1 MKLKANSLKDLLIH
15 LGLIIGLGFIIVLTF
30 FYIYLPVTTHHGE
43 SITVPQLEGVHL
55 DELDEFLLERDLRYE
70 VTADSGFSAEYP
82 PLTVL
87 SQNPKEGKKVKENR
101 KIYVSLN
108 ATSPPNVK
116 MPKLVDGSLKNAQ
129 MVLESYGLLLGKITY
144 EPHEFQNAVLKQK
157 LEGNEIEAG
166 EDVAKGST
174 IDLVIG
180 NGLGRPFSMPDLL
193 GNNKEEAEF
202 IIIGS
207 GLQIGKVRTKEDD
220 EKAAGIVLQ
229 QYPESGTSVRTGNKV
244 DIWVVAPKNKDEIL
258 TPDEI

>member
-1 MKLKANSLKDLLIH
+1 MKLKADSVKDILIH
-15 LGLIIGLGFIIVLTF
+15 LGIIVTLGLIIVLTF

-55 DELDEFLLERDLRYE
+55 DELDEFLLERDLRFE
-70 VTADSGFSAEYP
+70 VTEDSGYSAEYP

-129 MVLESYGLLLGKITY
+129 MVLESYGLLLGDITY

-157 LEGNEIEAG
+157 FNGKEIEAG
-166 EDVAKGST
+166 SDIAKGST

-180 NGLGRPFSMPDLL
+180 NGLGRPFAMPELV
-193 GNNKEEAEF
+193 GNNREDAEF
-202 IIIGS
+202 IIVGS
-207 GLQIGKVRTKEDD
+207 GLQIGKVRTREDD
-220 EKAAGIVLQ
+220 EKASGIVLQ
-229 QYPESGTSVRTGNKV
+229 QYPEAGSSVRTGNQV
-244 DIWVVAPKNKDEIL
+244 DIWVVAPKNQEQLL
-258 TPDEI
+258 TPDKI

>member
-1 MKLKANSLKDLLIH
+1 MKLKANSSKDLLIH
-15 LGLIIGLGFIIVLTF
+15 LGIIVGISIIIVLTF

-55 DELDEFLLERDLRYE
+55 DELDEFLLERDLRFE
-70 VTADSGFSAEYP
+70 VTTDSGYSAEYP
-82 PLTVL
+82 ALTVL
-87 SQNPKEGKKVKENR
+87 SQNPKEGDKVKENR

-129 MVLESYGLLLGKITY
+129 MVLESYGLLLGKISY

-157 LEGNEIEAG
+157 SEGKEIEAG

-180 NGLGRPFSMPDLL
+180 NGLGRPFPMPDLV
-193 GNNKEEAEF
+193 GNNVDDAEF

-207 GLQIGKVRTKEDD
+207 GLQIGKVRTREDD

-229 QYPESGTSVRTGNKV
+229 QYPEKGSSVRTGNKV
-244 DIWVVAPKNKDEIL
+244 DIWVVAEKSKDELL
-258 TPDEI
+258 TPDDI

>member
-1 MKLKANSLKDLLIH
+1 
-15 LGLIIGLGFIIVLTF
+15 LTF
-30 FYIYLPVTTHHGE
+30 FYLYLPVTTHHGE

-55 DELDEFLLERDLRYE
+55 DELDEFLLERDLRFE
-70 VTADSGFSAEYP
+70 VTADSGYSAEYSP
-82 PLTVL
+82 FTVL

-108 ATSPPNVK
+108 ATSPPDVK

-129 MVLESYGLLLGKITY
+129 MVLESYGLLLGEIVY

-157 LEGNEIEAG
+157 FKGEKIEQG
-166 EDVAKGST
+166 EDIAKGST

-180 NGLGRPFSMPDLL
+180 NGLGRPFSMPDVL
-193 GNNKEEAEF
+193 GNNKEEAQF

-207 GLQIGKVRTKEDD
+207 GLQLGKVRTREDD

-229 QYPESGTSVRTGNKV
+229 QYPESGTSVRTGNHV
-244 DIWVVAPKNKDEIL
+244 DIWVVAPKNQDELL

>member
-1 MKLKANSLKDLLIH
+1 MKLKANTLKDLFIH
-15 LGLIIGLGFIIVLTF
+15 LGIIIGLGIIMILTF

-70 VTADSGFSAEYP
+70 VTPDSGFSAEYP

-87 SQNPKEGKKVKENR
+87 TQNPKEGNKVKENR

-108 ATSPPNVK
+108 AKNPPNVK

-129 MVLESYGLLLGKITY
+129 MVLESYGLFLGKIAY

-157 LEGNEIEAG
+157 VNGKEIEAG
-166 EDVAKGST
+166 EDIAKGST

-180 NGLGRPFSMPDLL
+180 NGLGRPFAMPNLID
-193 GNNKEEAEF
+193 NNKEDAEF
-202 IIIGS
+202 IIVGS
-207 GLQIGKVRTKEDD
+207 GLQIGKVRTREDD

-229 QYPESGTSVRTGNKV
+229 QYPEAGSSVRTGNKV
-244 DIWVVAPKNKDEIL
+244 DIWVVAPKNEENIL

>member
-1 MKLKANSLKDLLIH
+1 MKLKANSLKDLFIH
-15 LGLIIGLGFIIVLTF
+15 LGIIIGLSIILVLSF

-70 VTADSGFSAEYP
+70 VTADSGFSAEQP
-82 PLTVL
+82 ALTVL
-87 SQNPKEGKKVKENR
+87 SQDPKEGKKVKENR

-108 ATSPPNVK
+108 ATSPPDVK

-157 LEGNEIEAG
+157 VNGEEIEAG
-166 EDVAKGST
+166 ADVAKGST

-180 NGLGRPFSMPDLL
+180 NGLGRPFSMPELV
-193 GNNKEEAEF
+193 GNNKEDAEF

-207 GLQIGKVRTKEDD
+207 GLQVGKVKTREDD

-229 QYPESGTSVRTGNKV
+229 QYPESGTSVRTGNTV
-244 DIWVVAPKNKDEIL
+244 DIWVVAPKNEDELL

>member
-1 MKLKANSLKDLLIH
+1 MKLKANSTKDLFIH
-15 LGLIIGLGFIIVLTF
+15 LGIIIGLGIIIVLTF
-30 FYIYLPVTTHHGE
+30 FYIYLPVSTHHGE
-43 SITVPQLEGVHL
+43 SITVPQLQGVHL

-70 VTADSGFSAEYP
+70 VTADSGYSAEYP
-82 PLTVL
+82 ALTVL

-129 MVLESYGLLLGKITY
+129 MVLESYGLLLGEITY

-157 LEGNEIEAG
+157 LNGKEIEQG

-180 NGLGRPFSMPDLL
+180 NGLGRPFSMPDVVD
-193 GNNKEEAEF
+193 NSREDAEF

-207 GLQIGKVRTKEDD
+207 GLQLGKVKTREND

-229 QYPESGTSVRTGNKV
+229 QYPEAGTSVRTGNKV
-244 DIWVVAPKNKDEIL
+244 DIWVVATKTQDELL

>member
-1 MKLKANSLKDLLIH
+1 MKLKANSLKDVLIH
-15 LGLIIGLGFIIVLTF
+15 LGIIIGLGIIIILTF
-30 FYIYLPVTTHHGE
+30 FYIYLPLSTHHGE

-55 DELDEFLLERDLRYE
+55 DELDEFLLERDLRFE
-70 VTADSGFSAEYP
+70 VTADSGFSAEHP

-87 SQNPKEGKKVKENR
+87 SQNPKEGNKVKENR

-108 ATSPPNVK
+108 ATNPPNVK

-129 MVLESYGLLLGKITY
+129 MVLESYGLLLGEITY

-157 LEGNEIEAG
+157 VEGKEIEAG
-166 EDVAKGST
+166 DDIPKGST

-180 NGLGRPFSMPDLL
+180 NGLGRPFSMPDIVDV
-193 GNNKEEAEF
+193 NKEEAEF

-207 GLQIGKVRTKEDD
+207 GLQIGKVKTREDD

-229 QYPESGTSVRTGNKV
+229 QYPEAGTSVRTGNKV
-244 DIWVVAPKNKDEIL
+244 DIWVVAPKSEDEIL
-258 TPDEI
+258 TPEEK

>member
-1 MKLKANSLKDLLIH
+1 MKLKANSVKDIFIH
-15 LGLIIGLGFIIVLTF
+15 LGIIVGIGIIMVLTF

-55 DELDEFLLERDLRYE
+55 EELDEFLVERDLRYE
-70 VTADSGFSAEYP
+70 VTADSGYSAEYP

-129 MVLESYGLLLGKITY
+129 MVLESYGLILGDISY
-144 EPHEFQNAVLKQK
+144 EPHEFQNAVLQQK
-157 LEGNEIEAG
+157 LDGKEIEAG
-166 EDVAKGST
+166 VDVAKGST

-180 NGLGRPFSMPDLL
+180 NGNGRPFAMPDLID
-193 GNNKEEAEF
+193 NSKEDAEF

-207 GLQIGKVRTKEDD
+207 GLQVGKVRTREVED
-220 EKAAGIVLQ
+220 KASGIVVQ
-229 QYPESGTSVRTGNKV
+229 QYPEAGTSVRTGNNV
-244 DIWVVAPKNKDEIL
+244 DIWVVAPKNEDNLL
-258 TPDEI
+258 TPEEI

>member
-1 MKLKANSLKDLLIH
+1 MKLKANSLKDLFLH
-15 LGLIIGLGFIIVLTF
+15 LGLIVGIGFVIILTF

-43 SITVPQLEGVHL
+43 SITVPKLEGVHL
-55 DELDEFLLERDLRYE
+55 DELDEFLLERDLRFE
-70 VTADSGFSAEYP
+70 VTADSGFSTEYP

-157 LEGNEIEAG
+157 VDGEEIAAG
-166 EDVAKGST
+166 ADIPKGST

-180 NGLGRPFSMPDLL
+180 NGNGRPFSMPELV
-193 GNNKEEAEF
+193 GNNKEDAEF

-207 GLQIGKVRTKEDD
+207 GLQLGKVRTREDD
-220 EKAAGIVLQ
+220 EKAGGIVLQ
-229 QYPESGTSVRTGNKV
+229 QYPESGTSVRTGNTV

>member
-1 MKLKANSLKDLLIH
+1 MKLKANTLKDLFIH
-15 LGLIIGLGFIIVLTF
+15 LGIIVGLGVIIILTF
-30 FYIYLPVTTHHGE
+30 FYIYLPISTHHGE
-43 SITVPQLEGVHL
+43 SITVPQLEGVHV

-87 SQNPKEGKKVKENR
+87 SQNPKEGNKVKENR

-129 MVLESYGLLLGKITY
+129 MVLESYGLLLGKISY

-157 LEGNEIEAG
+157 FDGKEIEAG
-166 EDVAKGST
+166 EDIAKGST

-180 NGLGRPFSMPDLL
+180 NGLGRAFSMPDLVD
-193 GNNKEEAEF
+193 NNKEDAEF

-207 GLQIGKVRTKEDD
+207 GLQIGKIRTREDD

-229 QYPESGTSVRTGNKV
+229 QYPEAGSSVRTGNKV
-244 DIWVVAPKNKDEIL
+244 DIWVVAPKNEDYIL